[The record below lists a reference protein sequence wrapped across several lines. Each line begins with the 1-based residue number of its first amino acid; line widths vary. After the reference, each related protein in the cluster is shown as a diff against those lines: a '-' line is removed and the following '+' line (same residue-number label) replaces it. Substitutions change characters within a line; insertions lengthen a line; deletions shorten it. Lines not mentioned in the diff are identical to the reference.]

1 MTDFGSPDQ
10 RPLFFNGLRSGGL
23 RELTCLRIWDE
34 SLSDSQVDDFVG
46 NCRKLETIELCAPR
60 ITGVFIVGLLTA
72 PESQVK
78 RLVLKN
84 CTNVSLDT
92 YAWARERGVTVE
104 RTASEAYG
112 GSGRRVSGLD

>member
-1 MTDFGSPDQ
+1 MSDFTIPDQ

-23 RELTCLRIWDE
+23 REVTYLRIWDE
-34 SLSDSQVDDFVG
+34 FLFDSQVDDFVG

-72 PESQVK
+72 PESRVK
-78 RLVLKN
+78 RLVLKD
-84 CTNVSLDT
+84 CTNVSPDT

-104 RTASEAYG
+104 RTTTEAQG
-112 GSGRRVSGLD
+112 GSGRRVYGLN